1 MLCKG
6 HGPFT
11 WGKDADQAVY
21 HAKVLEQCAQMA
33 YNTEAISGE
42 KERLSQDLL
51 DKHYY
56 RKHGKKAYYG
66 QK

>member
-1 MLCKG
+1 
-6 HGPFT
+6 
-11 WGKDADQAVY
+11 
-21 HAKVLEQCAQMA
+21 MA
-33 YNTEAISGE
+33 YNTEAISGA

-56 RKHGKKAYYG
+56 RKHGKNAYYG